1 MSNQP
6 FLIAAYDRLGPVQA
20 GPAIRCLALAR
31 QLARLADVDVIF
43 DGPAPEESIGHV
55 RFIERST
62 IEPSPAFFAAYRAA
76 LAPPLVALTFPELLD
91 SDLPLVVDLFDP
103 VVWENLELYRSSPAS
118 EREFQHERHLA
129 AILAALVRGDY
140 FLAAGQHQVD
150 LFLGALMALNRV
162 NPSTWVPEAGP
173 EQLVGLV
180 PFGIPDQ
187 APPSADQLPL
197 PDEYRTSGPMVV
209 WGGGMWD
216 WLKPEIVVRAWP
228 EVLAE
233 FPQARLAFPGTEHP
247 NPHVP
252 RPESVDRVRR
262 LSKELG
268 VADTLIF
275 GKWLARDEYL
285 GLLAHSACCVSAHSE
300 GLEARYAVRTRFL
313 DAIWMGLPLVVSD
326 GDEYSGYIAE
336 NGLGVVV
343 PASDPS
349 GFGKAIIQVLRSGR
363 GAYGESFVRARG
375 EFTWS
380 RMAAPLTTWAT
391 SPRITHG
398 AGASFFSDSV
408 GRPSPRNRPRDLD
421 ALMRRLISKLKR
433 P

>member
-1 MSNQP
+1 MSDQP
-6 FLIAAYDRLGPVQA
+6 FLIAAYDRLGPVLA

-31 QLARLADVDVIF
+31 ELTRLGQVDVVF
-43 DGPAPEESIGHV
+43 DGPAPEESIEHV

-62 IEPSPAFFAAYRAA
+62 IGPLPGFFAAYRAA
-76 LAPPLVALTFPELLD
+76 LAPPLVALTLPELLD

-103 VVWENLELYRSSPAS
+103 VVWENLDLYRSSPAS
-118 EREFQHERHLA
+118 ERDFQHERHLA
-129 AILAALVRGDY
+129 AILAALVRGDF
-140 FLAAGQHQVD
+140 FLAAGRRQVD

-162 NPSTWVPEAGP
+162 NPSTWVPGAGP

-180 PFGIPDQ
+180 PFGIPDH

-197 PDEYRTSGPMVV
+197 PDEYKTSGPMVV

-216 WLKPEIVVRAWP
+216 WLRPEIVVQAWP
-228 EVLAE
+228 EVLKD

-252 RPESVDRVRR
+252 RPGSVDRVRK

-268 VADTLIF
+268 VAETLIF
-275 GKWLARDEYL
+275 GKWLPRDEYL
-285 GLLAHSACCVSAHSE
+285 GLLAHAGCCVSAHGP
-300 GLEARYAVRTRFL
+300 GLETRYAVRTRFL

-336 NGLGVVV
+336 SGLGAVV

-363 GAYGESFVRARG
+363 GAYGESFIRARG
-375 EFTWS
+375 DLTWG
-380 RMAAPLTTWAT
+380 RMADALVKWAT

-398 AGASFFSDSV
+398 EGAGFFSDSV
-408 GRPSPRNRPRDLD
+408 GRPSPRNRPGDLD
-421 ALMRRLISKLKR
+421 AVMRRLVSKLKR
-433 P
+433 T